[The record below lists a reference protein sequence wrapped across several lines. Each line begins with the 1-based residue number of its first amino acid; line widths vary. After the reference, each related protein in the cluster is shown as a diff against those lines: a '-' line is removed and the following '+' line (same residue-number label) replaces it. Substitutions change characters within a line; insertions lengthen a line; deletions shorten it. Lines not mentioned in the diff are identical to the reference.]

1 MTTEQTRVCT
11 LQTIVFHTGTT
22 CTDGWIG
29 RWNGFLIRHC
39 SPLSPLVVQE
49 KSASQPH
56 DELHSCLVIP
66 LTPLVKTFDHPP
78 FLPLLLTDVQNDHW
92 TRHCLQVG
100 GQKTLSLTRPAFLQC
115 NPSRTSGQ
123 LILPLPIDLRQLM

>member
-1 MTTEQTRVCT
+1 MTTEQTS
-11 LQTIVFHTGTT
+11 LYNYIANHSFHTETT
-22 CTDGWIG
+22 CTDGGIG

-66 LTPLVKTFDHPP
+66 LTPLVKTFDPP
-78 FLPLLLTDVQNDHW
+78 PSSSPMCRMTTGQGIVYKWVAKKRSHSQDLHSCSVIPLELVVNSFDP
-92 TRHCLQVG
+92 CL
-100 GQKTLSLTRPAFLQC
+100 
-115 NPSRTSGQ
+115 
-123 LILPLPIDLRQLM
+123 